1 MISYENVTNIN
12 NYVTNIN
19 IYVMK
24 MITVYVI
31 DINT

>member
-12 NYVTNIN
+12 TYVTNIN

-24 MITVYVI
+24 MNTVYVI